1 MVPFAKILNGQQETP
16 SQTFDRILNMP
27 LQIEFRYQYQ
37 KFLTLSV
44 PIPDEENKL
53 IHFTIYFPHDAS
65 MWSLWG
71 ATLF

>member
-1 MVPFAKILNGQQETP
+1 MVPFAKIQNDQQETP
-16 SQTFDRILNMP
+16 SQTFGRVLNMP

-53 IHFTIYFPHDAS
+53 TYFTLLYGAS
-65 MWSLWG
+65 VRSLWG